1 MGKEYCPLESL
12 VVIKKLF
19 NFYSLLR
26 SLEIKVYIQF
36 VLIVIATIFEA
47 LTIAVFLPL
56 IILLLNQ
63 SVLSGSLLDQVF
75 KFFSFN
81 NISLLTSFSIFV
93 IFLFIIKFL
102 YLNLYNYYQGKFIY
116 RTENI
121 ISSIL
126 LRKFLLL
133 PLNQI
138 EKEHSSKIINLVT
151 TQSYRWADFGLKSI
165 INLIADIFLVS
176 GLIFFLFILNPVPV
190 IFLSLFILFN
200 IYFLSKFV
208 KNKNF
213 LWGNENVNLEQK
225 RLTTLRETFSLLKNI
240 KLHNLNQFYIN
251 EFDNITKSSRLL
263 IAKQFVLNN
272 LPRLLIELMAVII
285 FVIVILFSGYF
296 FLNKDFNLIPSLAI
310 IGASAFRIIPAIG
323 RIQGSLIN
331 IQFAL
336 PILDEIYLIMKIK
349 ETEIENSPAK
359 LLMFND
365 KIELKNI
372 QFSYNNNKKIFK
384 NLNLTI
390 KKGKITG
397 IIGPS
402 GSGKSSLIN
411 ILTGF
416 NNPQKGQFFID
427 GKENNFSSKEWR
439 NLIGYVPQNIF
450 ISNRSVNENIAIG
463 IKKESIDHEVIKKIL
478 KLSNLENFVEEL
490 PYKTNQ
496 IMGENAHNISGGQA
510 QRIAIARSLYRQPQ
524 ILIFDESTSSLDV
537 ASEDQILL
545 DLQNLKDLITII
557 VVTHRDN
564 TLKFCDEIY
573 NIEDLDK

>member
-1 MGKEYCPLESL
+1 M
-12 VVIKKLF
+12 IKKIF

-26 SLEIKVYIQF
+26 SLKIKVYIQF
-36 VLIVIATIFEA
+36 FLIIGATIFET
-47 LTIAVFLPL
+47 LTIAIFFPL
-56 IILLLNQ
+56 IILLLDQ
-63 SVLSGSLLDQVF
+63 SISQNSLLDQVL
-75 KFFSFN
+75 KFLNFN
-81 NISLLTSFSIFV
+81 NLSLIASFSIFV
-93 IFLFIIKFL
+93 IFLFITKFL
-102 YLNLYNYYQGKFIY
+102 YLNFYNYYQGKFIF

-126 LRKFLLL
+126 LRKFLTL
-133 PLNQI
+133 PLNKI

-151 TQSYRWADFGLKSI
+151 TQSYRWADYGIKSI
-165 INLIADIFLVS
+165 ISLIADIFLVS
-176 GLIFFLFILNPVPV
+176 GLIFFLFILYPLPVL
-190 IFLSLFILFN
+190 FLSLFILFN

-213 LWGNENVNLEQK
+213 LWGNQNVNLEQK
-225 RLTTLRETFSLLKNI
+225 RLTTLRESFSLLKNI
-240 KLHNLNQFYIN
+240 KLHDLNQFYVN

-263 IAKQFVLNN
+263 IAKQYVLNN
-272 LPRLLIELMAVII
+272 LPRLLIELTGVII
-285 FVIVILFSGYF
+285 FIIIILFSEYF
-296 FLNKDFNLIPSLAI
+296 FSNKNYDLIPSLAI
-310 IGASAFRIIPAIG
+310 IGASAFRIIPAVG

-336 PILDEIYLIMKIK
+336 PILDEIHSIMKIK
-349 ETEIENSPAK
+349 ETEVDNNSIK
-359 LLMFND
+359 LLTFKD

-372 QFSYNNNKKIFK
+372 QFSYNDNKEIFK

-411 ILTGF
+411 ILAGF
-416 NNPQKGQFFID
+416 NNPQKGQLFVD

-439 NLIGYVPQNIF
+439 NLIGYVPQNVF
-450 ISNRSVNENIAIG
+450 ISNRSVTENIAIG
-463 IKKESIDHEVIKKIL
+463 TKQDSIDHEVIKKIL
-478 KLSNLENFVEEL
+478 KLSNLENFVDEL

-510 QRIAIARSLYRQPQ
+510 QRIAIARSLYRQPE

-537 ASEDQILL
+537 ATENQILL
-545 DLQNLKDLITII
+545 DLQSLKDLITII
-557 VVTHRDN
+557 IVTHRDN
-564 TLKFCDEIY
+564 TLKFCDKIY

>member
-1 MGKEYCPLESL
+1 M
-12 VVIKKLF
+12 IKKLF

-36 VLIVIATIFEA
+36 TLIIVATIFET

-63 SVLSGSLLDQVF
+63 SILSGSLLDQVL
-75 KFFSFN
+75 KFFNFN
-81 NISLLTSFSIFV
+81 NLSLLTSFSIFV

-102 YLNLYNYYQGKFIY
+102 YLNFYNYYQSKFIY
-116 RTENI
+116 GTEKI
-121 ISSIL
+121 ISSLL
-126 LRKFLLL
+126 LRKFLSL

-138 EKEHSSKIINLVT
+138 EKENSSKIINLVT
-151 TQSYRWADFGLKSI
+151 TQSYRWADFGIKSI
-165 INLIADIFLVS
+165 ISLIADIFLVS
-176 GLIFFLFILNPVPV
+176 GLIFFLFILNPIPV
-190 IFLSLFILFN
+190 IFLSLFIILN
-200 IYFLSKFV
+200 IYLLSKFV

-213 LWGNENVNLEQK
+213 LWGNQNVNLEQK
-225 RLTTLRETFSLLKNI
+225 RLTALRETFSLLKNI
-240 KLHNLNQFYIN
+240 KLHELNQFYIN

-263 IAKQFVLNN
+263 IAKQHVLNSI
-272 LPRLLIELMAVII
+272 PRLLIELMGVII
-285 FVIVILFSGYF
+285 FIIIILFSGYF
-296 FLNKDFNLIPSLAI
+296 FSNKDFNLIPSLAI

-336 PILDEIYLIMKIK
+336 PILDEIYSILKIK
-349 ETEIENSPAK
+349 EKEINNNPVK
-359 LLMFND
+359 LLSFND

-372 QFSYNNNKKIFK
+372 QFSYNNNKKIFN

-402 GSGKSSLIN
+402 GSGKSSLVN

-416 NNPQKGQFFID
+416 NNPQNGQLFVD

-450 ISNRSVNENIAIG
+450 ISNRSVAENIAIG
-463 IKKESIDHEVIKKIL
+463 TKKDSIDHGIIKKIL
-478 KLSNLENFVEEL
+478 KLSNLKNFVEEL

-496 IMGENAHNISGGQA
+496 IMGENGYNISGGQA
-510 QRIAIARSLYRQPQ
+510 QRIAIARSLYRQPE

-537 ASEDQILL
+537 ATEDQILL
-545 DLQNLKDLITII
+545 DLQSLKDLITII
-557 VVTHRDN
+557 IVTHRDN
-564 TLKFCDEIY
+564 TLKFCDAIY

>member
-1 MGKEYCPLESL
+1 
-12 VVIKKLF
+12 
-19 NFYSLLR
+19 
-26 SLEIKVYIQF
+26 
-36 VLIVIATIFEA
+36 
-47 LTIAVFLPL
+47 
-56 IILLLNQ
+56 
-63 SVLSGSLLDQVF
+63 
-75 KFFSFN
+75 
-81 NISLLTSFSIFV
+81 
-93 IFLFIIKFL
+93 
-102 YLNLYNYYQGKFIY
+102 
-116 RTENI
+116 
-121 ISSIL
+121 
-126 LRKFLLL
+126 
-133 PLNQI
+133 
-138 EKEHSSKIINLVT
+138 
-151 TQSYRWADFGLKSI
+151 
-165 INLIADIFLVS
+165 
-176 GLIFFLFILNPVPV
+176 
-190 IFLSLFILFN
+190 
-200 IYFLSKFV
+200 
-208 KNKNF
+208 
-213 LWGNENVNLEQK
+213 
-225 RLTTLRETFSLLKNI
+225 
-240 KLHNLNQFYIN
+240 
-251 EFDNITKSSRLL
+251 
-263 IAKQFVLNN
+263 
-272 LPRLLIELMAVII
+272 
-285 FVIVILFSGYF
+285 
-296 FLNKDFNLIPSLAI
+296 
-310 IGASAFRIIPAIG
+310 
-323 RIQGSLIN
+323 
-331 IQFAL
+331 
-336 PILDEIYLIMKIK
+336 
-349 ETEIENSPAK
+349 
-359 LLMFND
+359 MFND

-510 QRIAIARSLYRQPQ
+510 QRIAIARSLYRQPE
-524 ILIFDESTSSLDV
+524 ILIFDESTNSLDI

-545 DLQNLKDLITII
+545 DLQSLKDLITII
-557 VVTHRDN
+557 IVTHRDN

>member
-19 NFYSLLR
+19 NFYFLLR

-36 VLIVIATIFEA
+36 VLIIVATIFEA

-56 IILLLNQ
+56 IILLLNE

-75 KFFSFN
+75 KFFRFN
-81 NISLLTSFSIFV
+81 NISILTSFSIFV
-93 IFLFIIKFL
+93 IFLFIFKFL
-102 YLNLYNYYQGKFIY
+102 YLNFYNYYQSKFIY

-133 PLNQI
+133 PINQI

-151 TQSYRWADFGLKSI
+151 TQSYRWADFGIKSI

-176 GLIFFLFILNPVPV
+176 GLIFFLFILSPVPV
-190 IFLSLFILFN
+190 IFLSLFIVFN
-200 IYFLSKFV
+200 IYFLSKFI

-213 LWGNENVNLEQK
+213 LWGNENVSLEQK

-240 KLHNLNQFYIN
+240 KLHDLNQFYIN

-272 LPRLLIELMAVII
+272 LPRLLIELIAVII

-336 PILDEIYLIMKIK
+336 PILDEIYSIMKIK
-349 ETEIENSPAK
+349 EIENDDSAAK
-359 LLMFND
+359 LLTFND

-450 ISNRSVNENIAIG
+450 ISNRSVTENIAIG

-510 QRIAIARSLYRQPQ
+510 QRIAIARSLYRQPE

-537 ASEDQILL
+537 ATEDQILL
-545 DLQNLKDLITII
+545 DLQSLKDLITII
-557 VVTHRDN
+557 IVTHRDN
-564 TLKFCDEIY
+564 TLKFCDTIY
-573 NIEDLDK
+573 NIEDLEK